1 MSNFNLKKI
10 SQRKKLFYQKNN
22 LFDEI
27 GINLIKDKIK
37 FIKKPLNN
45 VLLLDKIYLESNE
58 KIKYSKYCDFRDIN
72 NIKIYDGIISNLN
85 LQVPFSENVEQSMS
99 LLHKLIRKDGLLCFN
114 LLTRNSMMTLK
125 KIFFEIDTFVF
136 QGAYNRF
143 GPFHEASDI
152 IEKLN
157 NYKFKDIVVSNELIE
172 INYKSFEK
180 IRDDFKESGLTNPY
194 LQSQDFKK
202 DFLIKTKSIFSNLL
216 KKHEL
221 IPLELEIATFT
232 AWK

>member
-1 MSNFNLKKI
+1 MMNFNLKKI
-10 SQRKKLFYQKNN
+10 SQRKKLFYKKNN

-27 GINLIKDKIK
+27 GLGLIKNKIK
-37 FIKKPLNN
+37 FIKKSLNN
-45 VLLLDKIYLESNE
+45 VLFLDEIDLENNNKVTHSE
-58 KIKYSKYCDFRDIN
+58 YCDFRDIKN
-72 NIKIYDGIISNLN
+72 YKEYDAIISNFN
-85 LQVPFSENVEQSMS
+85 LQIPFSEDAEKGIDILYNAMS
-99 LLHKLIRKDGLLCFN
+99 KDSLLCFN
-114 LLTRNSMMTLK
+114 LLTKNSMATLK

-157 NYKFKDIVVSNELIE
+157 QFKFKDIVVSNELIE

-180 IRDDFKESGLTNPY
+180 IRDDFKEFGFTNPY
-194 LQSQDFKK
+194 LQNQEFKK
-202 DFLIKTKSIFSNLL
+202 DFLIKTKSIFSNIL
-216 KKHEL
+216 KKHAFM
-221 IPLELEIATFT
+221 PLELEIATFT

>member
-27 GINLIKDKIK
+27 GINLIEDKIK
-37 FIKKPLNN
+37 FIKKSLNN
-45 VLLLDKIYLESNE
+45 VLLLDEIDFKSNE
-58 KIKYSKYCDFRDIN
+58 IVKYCEYCDFRDIN
-72 NIKIYDGIISNLN
+72 NIKIYDAIISNLN
-85 LQVPFSENVEQSMS
+85 LQVPFSENIEQSMS

-114 LLTRNSMMTLK
+114 LLTTNSMITLK
-125 KIFFEIDTFVF
+125 RIFFEIDTFVF

-157 NYKFKDIVVSNELIE
+157 NY
-172 INYKSFEK
+172 
-180 IRDDFKESGLTNPY
+180 
-194 LQSQDFKK
+194 
-202 DFLIKTKSIFSNLL
+202 
-216 KKHEL
+216 
-221 IPLELEIATFT
+221 
-232 AWK
+232 